1 MSALS
6 RKRIKATQISTRR
19 NRLFRPDCGLLEDR
33 RLLSVTL
40 SAGGPTVPLVGSPVT
55 WTASASGDGP
65 APVYQFRVGP
75 VGGPTQV
82 VQDFST
88 SNTVTWN
95 PMQQGSY
102 DIQVNVK
109 TGLSAS
115 IVDSG
120 TATYTALSR
129 VVGTGAVV
137 SPTSNALVALFSAP
151 PSSGSSMYVQFQ
163 PMSSGTSWSATASLP
178 IVPGEST
185 NFLVAGM
192 LPRTTYL
199 MRYVLADGTTSAPL
213 TFTTGA
219 LPTDANFPTFT
230 VQRKPTAQTDLTQN
244 LVFHMGV
251 NPPKGTVDTLAT
263 DLAGHVV
270 WYYDPVANAFPSF
283 ATSVV
288 PGGSV
293 LLLGG
298 KVDAYGDADTVR
310 EVDLAGDTLRETNVG
325 AVNAELAAL
334 GQHSISDF
342 THDAERLPNGDTAV
356 LALTPRTIVI
366 KGKPKTYVGDMVL
379 VLDQNFQV
387 TWVWDAFNS
396 LNVRRLPTLGEGPT
410 DWLHANSVAWSPSD
424 GNLIVSMR
432 SQDWVVKIDYANGTG
447 DGHIIWRLGKGGNFK
462 LKATGASPWFSHQ
475 HDVRYIN
482 NTTLVLFDDGNVRR
496 SFDSHA
502 ESRGQELILNEKT
515 MVATLVANVNLGNYA
530 SALGSA
536 QMLPNG
542 NLDFDSGFSEQ
553 TIEVRPGGKKT
564 YVLKMNMPGG
574 QYRSYMYASLYGI
587 PAGTSLP
594 STPIPAALARAQ

>member
-6 RKRIKATQISTRR
+6 RKRIKATQVSTRR

-129 VVGTGAVV
+129 VVGTSAVV